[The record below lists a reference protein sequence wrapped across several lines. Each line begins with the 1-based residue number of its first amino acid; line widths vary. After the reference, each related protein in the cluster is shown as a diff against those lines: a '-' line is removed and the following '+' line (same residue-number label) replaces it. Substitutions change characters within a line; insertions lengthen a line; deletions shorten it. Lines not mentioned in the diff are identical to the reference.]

1 MELDIS
7 TDVWNKVAGNFCSDK
22 WKDELDDWNDITII
36 ERIGSESSE
45 GEVYRI
51 QIEGREYAG
60 KIMPISSVL
69 AIEKN
74 ENEIAIAKELSGL
87 TYFPIVYAGGFC
99 SNTKYNEK
107 SLFFEDS
114 YKYFLFEK
122 VCEDKTKA
130 CKTRMKHQY
139 KNISVQELK
148 TMFYIPIN
156 ISSHILISEIAFS
169 DLRQIC
175 RYYTV
180 NEKIWR
186 FIILNVLKGIKCL
199 NEEKNIL
206 HGDLHCGNVLIKV
219 SEKNQVEIPLIHD
232 FGKSRKCLFD
242 NMSDRVT
249 DAEKFLYD
257 LTLHVDVPKSIKTE
271 IEEILKYISSIFYSK
286 SSYPIMDE
294 IISLF

>member
-7 TDVWNKVAGNFCSDK
+7 TDVWNKVAGNFSQ
-22 WKDELDDWNDITII
+22 DIIFKAGNII
-36 ERIGSESSE
+36 VLGRIGSESSE

-60 KIMPISSVL
+60 KIMPIHSHKSL
-69 AIEKN
+69 EKN
-74 ENEIAIAKELSGL
+74 ENEILIAKELSGL
-87 TYFPIVYAGGFC
+87 KYFPIVYTSIFC

-122 VCEDKTKA
+122 ICEDKTKA

-139 KNISVQELK
+139 KNASIEKIIS
-148 TMFYIPIN
+148 TFNIPIN
-156 ISSHILISEIAFS
+156 IGSHILISEIAFS

-175 RYYTV
+175 RYYTL
-180 NEKIWR
+180 NEKVWR
-186 FIILNVLKGIKCL
+186 FIILNVLKGIKYL

-219 SEKNQVEIPLIHD
+219 SEKNQVKIPLIHD
-232 FGKSRKCLFD
+232 FGKSRKCLFN

-257 LTLHVDVPKSIKTE
+257 LTLHVDVPKNIKVE
-271 IEEILKYISSIFYSK
+271 IEEILKYISTIYHSK
-286 SSYPIMDE
+286 ISYPIMDE